1 MYRMLFP
8 MAFVLPVWVLV
19 SRGIVLDG
27 IGWELLVYL
36 IVCPILFIAL
46 LVISGIIT
54 WRPGI
59 RAAGA
64 VSWWD
69 VGVVG
74 ALWLVLLAAGFV
86 AHPAIVAAAIVL
98 LLAAFWV
105 VVWQLVREG
114 RRRVKA
120 VMDDIDATTRG
131 ARSSL
136 RQPQPVD
143 IGEVIVVT
151 SRDVTPPDAVPPAS
165 GTSPQ

>member
-59 RAAGA
+59 RAA
-64 VSWWD
+64 
-69 VGVVG
+69 
-74 ALWLVLLAAGFV
+74 
-86 AHPAIVAAAIVL
+86 
-98 LLAAFWV
+98 
-105 VVWQLVREG
+105 
-114 RRRVKA
+114 
-120 VMDDIDATTRG
+120 AT
-131 ARSSL
+131 
-136 RQPQPVD
+136 
-143 IGEVIVVT
+143 
-151 SRDVTPPDAVPPAS
+151 
-165 GTSPQ
+165 